1 MDIHRIRYVPYN
13 PAPINCVAFS
23 QSVATKKSAPIRL
36 AIGRASGDIEIW
48 NPLGGT
54 WHQETIIRGGKDRT
68 VGKSTS
74 TSTYSTCACTGT
86 NSIFRWLGLGYR
98 T

>member
-23 QSVATKKSAPIRL
+23 QSVATKRGVPIRL

-48 NPLGGT
+48 NPLSGA
-54 WHQETIIRGGKDRT
+54 WHQETIIHGGKDRA

-74 TSTYSTCACTGT
+74 SHQHPGPLTET
-86 NSIFRWLGLGYR
+86 RWVGLGNR
-98 T
+98 A